1 MRQAQTYF
9 LIGLKVMNKFLL
21 ILILS
26 VAAQSNEL
34 AFKDIKEASDGSINI
49 SFGLEKVSYI
59 NSYTLENPSRLV
71 FDINQANVKA
81 PINEI
86 YNYPI
91 KKIRASNEKDNTR
104 IVIDLYD
111 FVYWWKPTQLQT
123 EEGVVLNL
131 RLKNNKNLKTVTR
144 DIVVAIDAGHG
155 GKYPGAVGPNNIL
168 EKDVTLLISKELE
181 RTLRDTRGYQPV
193 MIRGG
198 DETIGLNDRY
208 QNARKMGADIF
219 ISIHADGFRLS
230 SVKGAS
236 VFIWSD
242 EASSTIARNL
252 SEKQRKRIQADINNL
267 EPSDFNEDLARKLYP
282 EIYEKKVN
290 QSKILGT
297 KILDQ
302 LKRDPYTKIHKK
314 NVEFADFRVLKS
326 IDIPSVLVESGF
338 ITNPED
344 AERLKGK
351 AGRRMIARS
360 IFLGIHNYF
369 LENPIKGTI
378 VENKPEFLSYK
389 IQKGDVLSEIA
400 IRFGVS
406 VESIDKN
413 NKLNNRPIYPG
424 QILKIYI

>member
-1 MRQAQTYF
+1 
-9 LIGLKVMNKFLL
+9 MNKFLL

-26 VAAQSNEL
+26 LAAQSNEL
-34 AFKDIKEASDGSINI
+34 VFKEIKQASDGSINVL
-49 SFGLEKVSYI
+49 FGLEKVSYI
-59 NSYTLENPSRLV
+59 NSYTLQNPSRLV
-71 FDINQANVKA
+71 FEINQSNVKA
-81 PINEI
+81 PIDEI

-91 KKIRASNEKDNTR
+91 KKIRASNEEDKTR

-123 EEGVVLNL
+123 DEGVLLNL
-131 RLKNNKNLKTVTR
+131 KLKTDRNLKAMTR

-181 RTLRDTRGYQPV
+181 RTLRDTNGYKPM
-193 MIRGG
+193 MIRSG
-198 DETIGLNDRY
+198 DETIGLNDRF

-267 EPSDFNEDLARKLYP
+267 QPSDFNEDLARALYP
-282 EIYEKKVN
+282 KIYENKIS

-344 AERLKGK
+344 AQRLKGK
-351 AGRRMIARS
+351 PGRRMIARS

-369 LENPIKGTI
+369 LENPIIGTI
-378 VENKPEFLSYK
+378 VENNSEFLSYK

-413 NKLNNRPIYPG
+413 NNLNNKPIYPG

>member
-1 MRQAQTYF
+1 
-9 LIGLKVMNKFLL
+9 MNKFLL

-26 VAAQSNEL
+26 LAAQSNEL
-34 AFKDIKEASDGSINI
+34 VFKEVKQVSDGSINVL
-49 SFGLEKVSYI
+49 FGLEKVSYI
-59 NSYTLENPSRLV
+59 NSYTLQNPSRLV
-71 FDINQANVKA
+71 FEINQSNVKA
-81 PINEI
+81 PIDEI

-91 KKIRASNEKDNTR
+91 RKIRASNEEDKTR

-123 EEGVVLNL
+123 DEGVLLNL
-131 RLKNNKNLKTVTR
+131 KLKTDRNLKATTR

-168 EKDVTLLISKELE
+168 EKDVTLLIAKELE
-181 RTLRDTRGYQPV
+181 RTLRDTNGYKPV
-193 MIRGG
+193 MIRSD
-198 DETIGLNDRY
+198 DETIGLNDRF

-252 SEKQRKRIQADINNL
+252 SEKQRKRIQADIKNL
-267 EPSDFNEDLARKLYP
+267 QPSDFNEDLARALYP
-282 EIYEKKVN
+282 KIYENKIS

-344 AERLKGK
+344 AQRLKGK
-351 AGRRMIARS
+351 PGRRMIARS
-360 IFLGIHNYF
+360 IFLGVHNYF
-369 LENPIKGTI
+369 LENPIIGTI
-378 VENKPEFLSYK
+378 VENNPEFLSYK

-413 NKLNNRPIYPG
+413 NNLNNKPIYPG

>member
-1 MRQAQTYF
+1 
-9 LIGLKVMNKFLL
+9 MNKFLL

-34 AFKDIKEASDGSINI
+34 AFKDIKETSDGSINI

-131 RLKNNKNLKTVTR
+131 KLKNNKNLKTMTR
-144 DIVVAIDAGHG
+144 DIVVALDAGHG

>member
-1 MRQAQTYF
+1 
-9 LIGLKVMNKFLL
+9 MNKFLL

-26 VAAQSNEL
+26 LAAQSNEL
-34 AFKDIKEASDGSINI
+34 VFKEIKQVSDGSINVL
-49 SFGLEKVSYI
+49 FGLEKVSYI
-59 NSYTLENPSRLV
+59 NSYTLQNPSRLV
-71 FDINQANVKA
+71 FEINQSNVKA
-81 PINEI
+81 PIDEI

-91 KKIRASNEKDNTR
+91 KKIRASNEEDKTR

-123 EEGVVLNL
+123 DEGVLLNL
-131 RLKNNKNLKTVTR
+131 KLKTDRNLKAMTR

-181 RTLRDTRGYQPV
+181 RTLRDTNGYKPV
-193 MIRGG
+193 MIRSG
-198 DETIGLNDRY
+198 DETIDLNDRF

-267 EPSDFNEDLARKLYP
+267 QPSDFNEDLARALYP
-282 EIYEKKVN
+282 KIYENKIS

-344 AERLKGK
+344 AQRLKGK
-351 AGRRMIARS
+351 PGRRMIARS

-369 LENPIKGTI
+369 LKNPIIGTI
-378 VENKPEFLSYK
+378 IENNTEFLSYK

-413 NKLNNRPIYPG
+413 NNLNNKPIYPG

>member
-1 MRQAQTYF
+1 
-9 LIGLKVMNKFLL
+9 MNKFLL

-26 VAAQSNEL
+26 LAAQSNEL
-34 AFKDIKEASDGSINI
+34 VFKEIKQASDGSINVL
-49 SFGLEKVSYI
+49 FGLEKVSYI
-59 NSYTLENPSRLV
+59 NSYTLKNPSRLV
-71 FDINQANVKA
+71 FEINQSNVKT
-81 PINEI
+81 PIDEI

-91 KKIRASNEKDNTR
+91 RKVRASNEEDKTR

-123 EEGVVLNL
+123 DEGVLLNL
-131 RLKNNKNLKTVTR
+131 KLKTDRNLKAMTR

-181 RTLRDTRGYQPV
+181 RTLRDTNGYKPV
-193 MIRGG
+193 MIRSG
-198 DETIGLNDRY
+198 DETIGLNDRF

-267 EPSDFNEDLARKLYP
+267 QPSDFNEDLARALYP
-282 EIYEKKVN
+282 KIYENKIS

-344 AERLKGK
+344 AQRLKGK
-351 AGRRMIARS
+351 PGRRMIARS

-369 LENPIKGTI
+369 LENPILGTI
-378 VENKPEFLSYK
+378 VENNPEFLSYK

-413 NKLNNRPIYPG
+413 NNLNNKPIYPG